1 MDEERRGSVGVA
13 NLVLLQ
19 SQRFVMLTPG
29 SAGSTHAY
37 TDLQGPETVSR
48 SPPISVIPQSEVR
61 LLDCPL
67 RRRDLLPRPNPCP
80 SPLQQP
86 PSTWVPAAHH
96 FRLQNGQRVKIPG
109 MEACGVPYPQHRV
122 TTFAPSRCP
131 AGIRPFPRRPLL
143 CSFSSRRHPIA
154 HLLGDPNWYSF
165 SPLAPLDL
173 LQSSPTFLAPNG
185 WASGKG

>member
-1 MDEERRGSVGVA
+1 MGVA

-19 SQRFVMLTPG
+19 SQRFVMLTPE
-29 SAGSTHAY
+29 SASSTHAY

-122 TTFAPSRCP
+122 TTFAPLPLPCRNQAFPSP
-131 AGIRPFPRRPLL
+131 SSSLLLLFQTSPDRPPPRRSQLVLILSLGP
-143 CSFSSRRHPIA
+143 SRSPPIKPYISCTKRV
-154 HLLGDPNWYSF
+154 GVRE
-165 SPLAPLDL
+165 
-173 LQSSPTFLAPNG
+173 G
-185 WASGKG
+185 VKRI